1 MVLAGTSESF
11 CFEGS
16 LMIRSHMESAL
27 LPLHLTIAMAPLPG
41 GVEMA
46 QMVSSLEY
54 KSISIEPQNYS

>member
-16 LMIRSHMESAL
+16 RMIRSQTLSAS
-27 LPLHLTIAMAPLPG
+27 LPLHLTTAIAPFPG
-41 GVEMA
+41 GVEIA

-54 KSISIEPQNYS
+54 KLIRIEPQNYS